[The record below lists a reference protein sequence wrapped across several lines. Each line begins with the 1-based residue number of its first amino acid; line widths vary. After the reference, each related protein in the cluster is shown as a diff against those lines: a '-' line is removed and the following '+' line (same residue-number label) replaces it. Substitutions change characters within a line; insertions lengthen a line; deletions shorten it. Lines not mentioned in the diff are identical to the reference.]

1 MQTISLGVREFA
13 LPTPRV
19 GSIDSQS
26 GYGALPQSGQDVHN
40 AFLNKRKRQ
49 IAGYEIEVKLSRRFS
64 LGGYEINVSGRVD
77 GLARENQSRPVIE
90 EIKTDLDIHRL
101 ANLLR
106 SGKSHPYILQL
117 LSYGYF
123 YQEEHGQQCDLRMI
137 LVSMK
142 DASSTTIN
150 LKLDKA
156 EYESWLDRRLKELVE
171 EYETIQ
177 IRRERR
183 RNLADELK
191 FPYHSMRPGQEELG
205 KAVSSVL
212 DGGRSCLI
220 QAPTGLGK
228 TAGVLYPA
236 LKASLAEGDQVVYV
250 TAKNSQHEAVVEATR
265 LLNGC
270 GVSRPLKTLVLTAKS
285 KVCLKDEV
293 YCHSDYCE
301 FARDYY
307 EKVDAGKL
315 QDKAS
320 GADVMDA
327 DHFVALGKKHR
338 VCPFE
343 LSLDCVSRADIVVG
357 DYNYVFSPRNVMGR
371 FLPGPFK
378 EKGHQPIL
386 LVDEAHNLP
395 DRAKGYYG
403 GEISEERLLD
413 IKARIAKK
421 LPNYSIAGQ
430 ALVEEVLK
438 IMRGFADKGGRYSVR
453 QIRISAGLFEPVRN
467 KIGEYVQT
475 YLRSSML
482 LLERDPVLELNNLVS
497 DFVDALDYDGDEFVV
512 LAKPEGGG
520 TLKVV
525 CLDAA
530 QRLTETYKK
539 SRSTIAF
546 SATLKPFEYFANV
559 LGFDTARLDLH
570 EFDSPFSADNR
581 KLLIVP
587 QISTKYADR
596 PKNYGKI
603 SEVIKR
609 VTRMKEGN
617 YLVLFPSFAFL
628 EEVLRITRLDHAAI
642 LVQERVT
649 PRNKVRETLDKLKDS
664 EKSHV
669 LFAVQGGIFA
679 EGIDYPGDMLIGAI
693 VVGPGLPKFD
703 LETELLQSYFDKK
716 YSEGYKYTFV
726 YPAMAK
732 VTQSAG
738 RVIRSEKDRGLILLL
753 GRRFLTPPFMEAMP
767 GYWLAPGKEKLV
779 SQAILSDVDKFWR
792 ASSIMVEPA
801 GKK

>member
-49 IAGYEIEVKLSRRFS
+49 IPGYEIEVKLSRRFS
-64 LGGYEINVSGRVD
+64 YGDYEIKVAGRVD
-77 GLARENQSRPVIE
+77 GLVKVDAEKPVIE

-123 YQEEHGQQCDLRMI
+123 YQEEHGQECDLRMI

-171 EYETIQ
+171 EYETVQ

-183 RNLADELK
+183 RNLAGELK
-191 FPYHSMRPGQEELG
+191 FPYQSMRPGQDELG
-205 KAVSSVL
+205 KAVSSAL
-212 DGGRSCLI
+212 DTGRSCLI

-293 YCHSDYCE
+293 YCNSDYCE

-307 EKVDAGKL
+307 EKVDTGKL

-327 DHFVALGKKHR
+327 EHFVALGKKHR

-357 DYNYVFSPRNVMGR
+357 DY
-371 FLPGPFK
+371 
-378 EKGHQPIL
+378 
-386 LVDEAHNLP
+386 
-395 DRAKGYYG
+395 
-403 GEISEERLLD
+403 
-413 IKARIAKK
+413 
-421 LPNYSIAGQ
+421 
-430 ALVEEVLK
+430 
-438 IMRGFADKGGRYSVR
+438 
-453 QIRISAGLFEPVRN
+453 
-467 KIGEYVQT
+467 T
-475 YLRSSML
+475 
-482 LLERDPVLELNNLVS
+482 
-497 DFVDALDYDGDEFVV
+497 
-512 LAKPEGGG
+512 
-520 TLKVV
+520 
-525 CLDAA
+525 
-530 QRLTETYKK
+530 
-539 SRSTIAF
+539 
-546 SATLKPFEYFANV
+546 
-559 LGFDTARLDLH
+559 
-570 EFDSPFSADNR
+570 
-581 KLLIVP
+581 
-587 QISTKYADR
+587 
-596 PKNYGKI
+596 
-603 SEVIKR
+603 
-609 VTRMKEGN
+609 
-617 YLVLFPSFAFL
+617 
-628 EEVLRITRLDHAAI
+628 
-642 LVQERVT
+642 
-649 PRNKVRETLDKLKDS
+649 
-664 EKSHV
+664 
-669 LFAVQGGIFA
+669 
-679 EGIDYPGDMLIGAI
+679 
-693 VVGPGLPKFD
+693 
-703 LETELLQSYFDKK
+703 
-716 YSEGYKYTFV
+716 
-726 YPAMAK
+726 
-732 VTQSAG
+732 
-738 RVIRSEKDRGLILLL
+738 
-753 GRRFLTPPFMEAMP
+753 
-767 GYWLAPGKEKLV
+767 
-779 SQAILSDVDKFWR
+779 
-792 ASSIMVEPA
+792 
-801 GKK
+801 